1 MAIPERTVTITGVFA
16 ESASTSIPTP
26 PASGV
31 SYRDTGM
38 TKEEINNGWPYKKIV
53 DSSQFNQALFEYSTL
68 SSLQE
73 KYGFVPWSNL
83 TDYAEGSY
91 CLGTDGTIY
100 RALQATGPSSTAY
113 NPVDDTSHTYWID
126 VFNGSDMYI
135 RTSKFQVVKSLPAS
149 PASDTFYFVT
159 GA

>member
-1 MAIPERTVTITGVFA
+1 MAITNRTVSITGVFA
-16 ESASTSIPTP
+16 EDASTIIPQVPVAGT
-26 PASGV
+26 
-31 SYRDTGM
+31 SYRDTSM
-38 TKEEINNGWPYKKIV
+38 TKTEINNGWSYKVVV
-53 DSSQFNQALFEYSTL
+53 DSSQFNQAMYEYSTI

-83 TDYAEGSY
+83 TDYEEGSY

-100 RALQATGPSSTAY
+100 RALQATGPSSTSY
-113 NPVDDTSHTYWID
+113 NPVEDSSHTYWID

-135 RTSKFQVVKSLPAS
+135 RTSKFQVVENLPAE

-159 GA
+159 GE